1 MTEEQKNV
9 VIKRRNSGF
18 GYASIAKE
26 IGLTKDAVVAFC
38 RRNGLTGNRTGKAPE
53 GSSYPT
59 AIPDGNTALTPVI
72 LTIGLEVA
80 GQMTEEQFRAE
91 KLYYISLSIAKS
103 MLEKGVIDEE
113 VLAIIDTKL
122 LEKYRPISGTLLAGK
137 PPP

>member
-1 MTEEQKNV
+1 M
-9 VIKRRNSGF
+9 
-18 GYASIAKE
+18 
-26 IGLTKDAVVAFC
+26 L
-38 RRNGLTGNRTGKAPE
+38 
-53 GSSYPT
+53 
-59 AIPDGNTALTPVI
+59 VI

-137 PPP
+137 PLT